1 MRIETK
7 TIYYA
12 DDGSAF
18 TNERACLDYE
28 ANCSIQL
35 DKLLSDLYI
44 ADLLDQSPIL
54 FSKSESSY
62 LTYQWFNIASEQDY
76 KRLTQV
82 LKDNR
87 ISSTLHANLRPPKQY
102 PDIIAIE
109 LSTPKRLLSTEQWK
123 YTGRYSYY
131 NDEFNKLTK
140 YIETMNKFIKGD

>member
-12 DDGSAF
+12 DDGSVF

-109 LSTPKRLLSTEQWK
+109 LSTPKRLLATEQWK